1 MFEDLIATWQ
11 ELGNMLADVQE
22 NYGDMHPDDVMLML
36 DNCQFKA
43 MELTEQIKVRREHV
57 LGLAPYWKI
66 TQSGADAG
74 MPPAKPQTNQPP
86 PVIGDGQDIS

>member
-1 MFEDLIATWQ
+1 
-11 ELGNMLADVQE
+11 MLADVQE

-74 MPPAKPQTNQPP
+74 MPPAKPQTGQPP
-86 PVIGDGQDIS
+86 AVIRDVKDIS